1 MDPNNTIPTS
11 DVARGPVEDASSII
25 TNDVPDSGAGQ
36 GNPAI
41 NTEGLPTGTTVQNT
55 QTVEQ
60 SPEPAQETA
69 PINKED
75 QQRFEYWQ
83 SQHDKVSGENQAL
96 RQELNQAAEYVRN
109 MQQQVQAQPQPSNG
123 QPTGVQNQQNPLQKP
138 VRPQKP
144 HTYNEVD
151 AFNDPESESF
161 KYRQSLDSYRDS
173 VIDYYDNR
181 DMAMAEHV
189 RRQQSAMQE
198 QRMDTDARRYV
209 INNIGWDEQ
218 KTSDFMNWVKAPSN
232 VTFEHL
238 AKIYEAQTAPPQ
250 EQIARQQKVE
260 EMQNMQQRMEVP
272 RTTAVTTGTT
282 PPPQSD
288 EDAFSASLLA
298 GGKAMAKGIR

>member
-11 DVARGPVEDASSII
+11 DPTRGPVEDSSSII
-25 TNDVPDSGAGQ
+25 TNDVPDSGAGHE
-36 GNPAI
+36 NLAVR
-41 NTEGLPTGTTVQNT
+41 NDGLPTGTVSPTQ

-69 PINKED
+69 PTNKED
-75 QQRFEYWQ
+75 HNRFEYWQ
-83 SQHDKVSGENQAL
+83 SQHDKVLSENQAM
-96 RQELNQAAEYVRN
+96 RQELQQAAQYI
-109 MQQQVQAQPQPSNG
+109 QQTQAQTQQTQLSNG
-123 QPTGVQNQQNPLQKP
+123 QPTGVPNQETSLQKP

-161 KYRQSLDSYRDS
+161 KYRQSLDEYRDG
-173 VIDYYDNR
+173 VIDYYDRR
-181 DMAMAEHV
+181 DQVMEQEVM
-189 RRQQSAMQE
+189 RQQQQFQQ
-198 QRMDTDARRYV
+198 QRNDVEARQYMM
-209 INNIGWDEQ
+209 NNVGWDEQ
-218 KTSDFMNWVKAPSN
+218 KTAGFMEWARNPQN

-238 AKIYEAQTAPPQ
+238 AKIYEQQIAPTPD
-250 EQIARQQKVE
+250 QIARQQKVE

>member
-1 MDPNNTIPTS
+1 MDPDQIIQTS
-11 DVARGPVEDASSII
+11 DPTRGPVEDSSSII
-25 TNDVPDSGAGQ
+25 TNDVPDSGAGHE
-36 GNPAI
+36 NLAVR
-41 NTEGLPTGTTVQNT
+41 NDGLPTGTVSPTQ
-55 QTVEQ
+55 QTVEE

-75 QQRFEYWQ
+75 HNRFEYWQ
-83 SQHDKVSGENQAL
+83 SQYDKAQGENMKL
-96 RQELNQAAEYVRN
+96 RQELTQVAQAVQS
-109 MQQQVQAQPQPSNG
+109 MQAQNSQPSNG
-123 QPTGVQNQQNPLQKP
+123 QPAGVPNQEASLQKP
-138 VRPQKP
+138 VRPQRP

-161 KYRQSLDSYRDS
+161 KYRQSLDEYRDG
-173 VIDYYDNR
+173 VIDYYDRR
-181 DMAMAEHV
+181 DQVMEQEVM
-189 RRQQSAMQE
+189 RQQQQFQQ
-198 QRMDTDARRYV
+198 QRNDVEARQYMM
-209 INNIGWDEQ
+209 NNVGWDEQ
-218 KTSDFMNWVKAPSN
+218 KTAGFMEWARNPQN

-238 AKIYEAQTAPPQ
+238 AKIYEQQIAPTPD
-250 EQIARQQKVE
+250 QIARQQKVE

>member
-1 MDPNNTIPTS
+1 MDPDQIIQTS
-11 DVARGPVEDASSII
+11 DPTRGPVEDSSSII
-25 TNDVPDSGAGQ
+25 TNDVPDSGAGHE
-36 GNPAI
+36 NLAVR
-41 NTEGLPTGTTVQNT
+41 NDGLPTGTVSPTQ
-55 QTVEQ
+55 QTVEE

-75 QQRFEYWQ
+75 HNRFEYWQ
-83 SQHDKVSGENQAL
+83 SQYDKAQGENMKL
-96 RQELNQAAEYVRN
+96 RQELTQVAQAVQS
-109 MQQQVQAQPQPSNG
+109 MQAQNSQPSNG
-123 QPTGVQNQQNPLQKP
+123 QPTGVPNQEASLQKP
-138 VRPQKP
+138 VRPQRP

-161 KYRQSLDSYRDS
+161 KYRQSLDEYRDG
-173 VIDYYDNR
+173 VIDYYDRR
-181 DMAMAEHV
+181 DQVMEQEVM
-189 RRQQSAMQE
+189 RQQQQFQQ
-198 QRMDTDARRYV
+198 QRNDVEARQYMM
-209 INNIGWDEQ
+209 NNVGWDEQ
-218 KTSDFMNWVKAPSN
+218 KTAGFMEWARNPQN

-238 AKIYEAQTAPPQ
+238 AKIYEQQIAPTPD
-250 EQIARQQKVE
+250 QIARQQKVE